1 MSVIGWAL
9 AIGVPLLI
17 VAGIIADDR
26 AQAAHERRMAA
37 LGGVTPHHH
46 EREEAET

>member
-1 MSVIGWAL
+1 MSVVGWAL
-9 AIGVPLLI
+9 AIGIPFLI

-26 AQAAHERRMAA
+26 AQTAHDRRMAE
-37 LGGVTPHHH
+37 LSGVTPRHH